1 MGEVVVNVNKLVSLE
16 EAQGLALAAAV
27 PLATE
32 KVQLENGS
40 GRVLAEEVRALRDEP
55 PSTQAAMDG
64 YAVHS
69 EDVNAASSEKE
80 VFLAVVG
87 TVGPGQQIDQQLK
100 RKEAIRVMTGAIL
113 PAGADAVVPQEMTE
127 IVAEGVV
134 VKAPVVSGD
143 YLIPAG
149 AELQMDQHLLSDS
162 TVLGVRELTILATQG
177 YSTVKVRRQPVV
189 AVLATGSE
197 LVEVG
202 KSLDQKGV
210 FASNLHTV
218 SHLVNHYGGRA
229 RALGIAG
236 DKVERLARFIEKG
249 SRADVII
256 TTGGTGKGEKDLV
269 SAAISTLGGNVLFH
283 GVAMSPGK
291 QALFAKLGGTLLFGL
306 PGRPAATYIAFEQLV
321 RPVLLQMLGL
331 SQVFP
336 PETTAVLSGSVK
348 VRGKLRS
355 FLFGRLIFGPAG
367 LEVESLRSERKG
379 ILTEMLAANCL
390 LQVPPGRDRLDEGEP
405 VKVQLLD
412 LGLDGLSYFEVPPY

>member
-1 MGEVVVNVNKLVSLE
+1 
-16 EAQGLALAAAV
+16 
-27 PLATE
+27 
-32 KVQLENGS
+32 
-40 GRVLAEEVRALRDEP
+40 
-55 PSTQAAMDG
+55 
-64 YAVHS
+64 
-69 EDVNAASSEKE
+69 
-80 VFLAVVG
+80 
-87 TVGPGQQIDQQLK
+87 
-100 RKEAIRVMTGAIL
+100 
-113 PAGADAVVPQEMTE
+113 MTE
-127 IVAEGVV
+127 IDGEGVV
-134 VKAPVVSGD
+134 IKTAVAQGD

-149 AELQMDQHLLSDS
+149 AELQMDQHLISGS
-162 TVLGVRELTILATQG
+162 TVLGAKELTILATQG
-177 YSTVKVRRQPVV
+177 YGTVKVRRQPVV

-229 RALGIAG
+229 KALGIAG
-236 DKVERLARFIEKG
+236 DNVERLARFIEKG

-269 SAAISTLGGNVLFH
+269 SVAVGTLGGDVLFH
-283 GVAMSPGK
+283 GVAMSPGR

-321 RPVLLQMLGL
+321 RPVLLRMLGL

-336 PETTAVLSGSVK
+336 PETTAVLRGSMK
-348 VRGKLRS
+348 VRGKTLS

-367 LEVESLRSERKG
+367 LEVESLRSEKKG

-390 LQVPPGRDRLDEGEP
+390 LQVPPGRDRLDAGEH
-405 VKVQLLD
+405 VKVQLLN
-412 LGLDGLSYFEVPPY
+412 LGLGGLSYFPES

>member
-1 MGEVVVNVNKLVSLE
+1 VVVNVNKPISLE

-32 KVQLENGS
+32 KVKLENAS

-55 PSTQAAMDG
+55 PLTQAAMDG

-69 EDVNAASSEKE
+69 RDVDAASSEKP

-87 TVGPGQQIDQQLK
+87 AVGPGQQIDQQVK

-113 PAGADAVVPQEMTE
+113 PAGADVVVPREMAE
-127 IVAEGVV
+127 IVTEGVV
-134 VKAPVVSGD
+134 VKSPVASGD
-143 YLIPAG
+143 YLIAAG
-149 AELQMDQHLLSDS
+149 AELQMDQHLISGS
-162 TVLGVRELTILATQG
+162 TVLGAKELTILATQG
-177 YSTVKVRRQPVV
+177 YSTVRVRRQPVV

-210 FASNLHTV
+210 YASNLHTV

-229 RALGIAG
+229 KVLGITA

-249 SRADVII
+249 SKADVIV
-256 TTGGTGKGEKDLV
+256 TTGGTGEGEKDLV
-269 SAAISTLGGNVLFH
+269 SGAIGALGGEVLFH

-291 QALFAKLGGTLLFGL
+291 QALFSKLGGPLLFAL

-321 RPVLLQMLGL
+321 RPVLLRMLSL
-331 SQVFP
+331 TQVLP
-336 PETTAVLSGSVK
+336 PETTAVLRDSVQ
-348 VRGKLRS
+348 VRGRTLS
-355 FLFGRLIFGPAG
+355 FLFGRLMFGPAG

-390 LQVPPGRDRLDEGEP
+390 LRVSPGRDQLDKGEP
-405 VKVQLLD
+405 VTVQLLN
-412 LGLDGLSYFEVPPY
+412 LGLHGLCYFPES

>member
-1 MGEVVVNVNKLVSLE
+1 MSAITAQQALKIITDI
-16 EAQGLALAAAV
+16 EACPDPPVTRGLIEAA
-27 PLATE
+27 
-32 KVQLENGS
+32 GH
-40 GRVLAEEVRALRDEP
+40 VLAREVTAPRDIP
-55 PSTQAAMDG
+55 PFNRSAMDG

-69 EDVNAASSEKE
+69 EDVDSTSSKKS

-87 TVGPGQQIDQQLK
+87 TVGPGQQIDQQLE

-134 VKAPVVSGD
+134 VKAPVASGD

-149 AELQMDQHLLSDS
+149 AELQMDQHLISGS
-162 TVLGVRELTILATQG
+162 TVLGAKELTILATQG
-177 YSTVKVRRQPVV
+177 YSTVNVRRQPVV

-236 DKVERLARFIEKG
+236 DNVERLARFIEKG
-249 SRADVII
+249 SRADVIV

-269 SAAISTLGGNVLFH
+269 SDAVGTLGGDVLFH

-321 RPVLLQMLGL
+321 RPVLLRMLGL

-336 PETTAVLSGSVK
+336 PETTAVLSGSMK
-348 VRGKLRS
+348 VRGKTLS

-367 LEVESLRSERKG
+367 LEVESLRSEKKG

-390 LQVPPGRDRLDEGEP
+390 LQVPPGRDRLDKGEH
-405 VKVQLLD
+405 VKVQLLN
-412 LGLDGLSYFEVPPY
+412 LGLGGLSYFEVPPC

>member
-1 MGEVVVNVNKLVSLE
+1 MVVNVNKLISLE

-32 KVQLENGS
+32 KVKLENAS

-55 PSTQAAMDG
+55 PITQAAMDG

-69 EDVNAASSEKE
+69 RDVDAASSEKP

-87 TVGPGQQIDQQLK
+87 AVGPGQQIDQQVK

-113 PAGADAVVPQEMTE
+113 PAGADVVVPREMTE
-127 IVAEGVV
+127 IVTEGVV
-134 VKAPVVSGD
+134 VKSPMASGD
-143 YLIPAG
+143 YLIAAG
-149 AELQMDQHLLSDS
+149 ADLQMDQHLISGS
-162 TVLGVRELTILATQG
+162 TVLGAKELTILATQG
-177 YSTVKVRRQPVV
+177 YSTVRVKRQPVV

-210 FASNLHTV
+210 YASNLHTV

-229 RALGIAG
+229 KVLGIAA

-249 SRADVII
+249 SKADVIV

-269 SAAISTLGGNVLFH
+269 SGAIGALGGDVLFH

-291 QALFAKLGGTLLFGL
+291 QALFSKLGGPLLFAL

-321 RPVLLQMLGL
+321 RPVLLRMLSL
-331 SQVFP
+331 TQVLP
-336 PETTAVLSGSVK
+336 PETTAVLRDSVQ
-348 VRGKLRS
+348 VRGRTLS
-355 FLFGRLIFGPAG
+355 FLFGRLMFGPAG

-390 LQVPPGRDRLDEGEP
+390 LRVPPGRDQLDKGEP
-405 VKVQLLD
+405 VTVQLLN
-412 LGLDGLSYFEVPPY
+412 LGLHGLCYFPES

>member
-1 MGEVVVNVNKLVSLE
+1 MAKEVEKMLSLE
-16 EAQGLALAAAV
+16 EAQRVALEAAV

-55 PSTQAAMDG
+55 PLTQAAMDG

-69 EDVNAASSEKE
+69 EDVNTASSENS

-134 VKAPVVSGD
+134 VKAPVALGN
-143 YLIPAG
+143 YLISAG
-149 AELQMDQHLLSDS
+149 AELQMDQHLLSGS
-162 TVLGVRELTILATQG
+162 TVLGAKELTILATQG
-177 YSTVKVRRQPVV
+177 YSMVKVRRQPIV

-229 RALGIAG
+229 RALGVAG

-269 SAAISTLGGNVLFH
+269 SSAISTLGGDVLFH

-405 VKVQLLD
+405 VKVQFLD
-412 LGLDGLSYFEVPPY
+412 LGLDGLSYFEVPSC

>member
-1 MGEVVVNVNKLVSLE
+1 MNKLVSLE
-16 EAQGLALAAAV
+16 EAQHLALAAAV

-69 EDVNAASSEKE
+69 EDVDSASSENS

-87 TVGPGQQIDQQLK
+87 TVGPGQQIDQQLE

-134 VKAPVVSGD
+134 VKAPVASGD
-143 YLIPAG
+143 YLISAG
-149 AELQMDQHLLSDS
+149 AELQMDQHLFSGS
-162 TVLGVRELTILATQG
+162 TVLGAKELTILATQG

-229 RALGIAG
+229 RALGVAG
-236 DKVERLARFIEKG
+236 DEVEGLARFIEKG
-249 SRADVII
+249 SRADVIV

-269 SAAISTLGGNVLFH
+269 SSAISTLGGDVLFH

-291 QALFAKLGGTLLFGL
+291 QALFAKLDGTLLFGL

-321 RPVLLQMLGL
+321 RPVLLRMLGL

-336 PETTAVLSGSVK
+336 PETTAVLSGSMK
-348 VRGKLRS
+348 VRGKTLS

-390 LQVPPGRDRLDEGEP
+390 LQVPPGRDRLDKGEH
-405 VKVQLLD
+405 VKVQLLN
-412 LGLDGLSYFEVPPY
+412 LGLGGLSYFEVPPC

>member
-1 MGEVVVNVNKLVSLE
+1 MVVNVNKLVSLE

-32 KVQLENGS
+32 KVQLENAS

-134 VKAPVVSGD
+134 VKAPVASGD

-149 AELQMDQHLLSDS
+149 AELQMDQHLLSGS

-229 RALGIAG
+229 SALGIAG

-249 SRADVII
+249 SRADVIV

-269 SAAISTLGGNVLFH
+269 SAAISTLGGDVLFH

-336 PETTAVLSGSVK
+336 PETTAVLSGAVK

>member
-1 MGEVVVNVNKLVSLE
+1 MVINVNKLVSLE

-32 KVQLENGS
+32 KVQLENAS

-113 PAGADAVVPQEMTE
+113 PAGADAAVPQEMTE

-134 VKAPVVSGD
+134 VKAPVASGD

-149 AELQMDQHLLSDS
+149 AELQMDQHLLSGS
-162 TVLGVRELTILATQG
+162 TVLGAKEMTILATQG
-177 YSTVKVRRQPVV
+177 YSTVKVRRQPIV

-390 LQVPPGRDRLDEGEP
+390 LQVPPGRDRLDNGEP

>member
-1 MGEVVVNVNKLVSLE
+1 MVVNVNNLVSLE

-32 KVQLENGS
+32 KVQLEDGS

-55 PSTQAAMDG
+55 PSTQALMDG

-69 EDVNAASSEKE
+69 EDVDAASSEKP
-80 VFLAVVG
+80 VFLTVVG

-100 RKEAIRVMTGAIL
+100 RKEAIRVMTGAPL
-113 PAGADAVVPQEMTE
+113 PAGADAVVPHEMTE
-127 IVAEGVV
+127 IVAEEVK
-134 VKAPVVSGD
+134 VKAVVASGD

-149 AELQMDQHLLSDS
+149 TELQMDQHLLTGS
-162 TVLGVRELTILATQG
+162 TVLGAKELTILATQG
-177 YSTVKVRRQPVV
+177 YSAIQVRRQPVV

-202 KSLDQKGV
+202 ESLGQNGV

-218 SHLVNHYGGRA
+218 SHLVHQYGGRA
-229 RALGIAG
+229 RALGVAG
-236 DKVERLARFIEKG
+236 DTVERLARFMEKG
-249 SRADVII
+249 SRADVIV

-269 SAAISTLGGNVLFH
+269 SSAIQTLGGDVLFH

-291 QALFAKLGGTLLFGL
+291 QALFAKLDGTLLFGL
-306 PGRPAATYIAFEQLV
+306 PGRPAATYIAFQQLV
-321 RPVLLQMLGL
+321 RPVLLQMLSV

-348 VRGKLRS
+348 VKGKLLS

-367 LEVESLRSERKG
+367 LGVESLRVERKG
-379 ILTEMLAANCL
+379 VLTEMLAANCL
-390 LQVPPGRDRLDEGEP
+390 LQVPAGRDRLEKGEP
-405 VKVQLLD
+405 VNVQLLD
-412 LGLDGLSYFEVPPY
+412 LGLEGLSYFEVPSC

>member
-1 MGEVVVNVNKLVSLE
+1 MVVNVNKLVSLE
-16 EAQGLALAAAV
+16 EAQGLALAAAA

-32 KVQLENGS
+32 QVQLENAS
-40 GRVLAEEVRALRDEP
+40 GRVLAEEVRAIRDEP
-55 PSTQAAMDG
+55 PLTQAAMDG

-69 EDVNAASSEKE
+69 EDVNAASSEKD
-80 VFLAVVG
+80 VFIAVVG

-134 VKAPVVSGD
+134 VKAPVASGD

-149 AELQMDQHLLSDS
+149 AELQMDQHLLSGS
-162 TVLGVRELTILATQG
+162 TVLGAKEMTILATQG
-177 YSTVKVRRQPVV
+177 YSTVKVRRQPIV

-229 RALGIAG
+229 RALGVAG

-249 SRADVII
+249 RRADVIV

-269 SAAISTLGGNVLFH
+269 SSAISTLGGDVLFH

-336 PETTAVLSGSVK
+336 PETTATLSGSVK
-348 VRGKLRS
+348 VRGKLLS

-390 LQVPPGRDRLDEGEP
+390 LQVPPGRDRLDNGEP

>member
-1 MGEVVVNVNKLVSLE
+1 MVVKVNKLISLE
-16 EAQGLALAAAV
+16 EAQGIALAAAV

-32 KVQLENGS
+32 KVQLEDAS

-64 YAVHS
+64 YAIHS
-69 EDVNAASSEKE
+69 EDVDSASSEKP
-80 VFLAVVG
+80 VFLPVVG
-87 TVGPGQQIDQQLK
+87 TVGPGQQMDQQLR
-100 RKEAIRVMTGAIL
+100 RKEAMRVMTGALL
-113 PAGADAVVPQEMTE
+113 PTGADAVVPHEMTE
-127 IVAEGVV
+127 IDGEEIVIKTSVA
-134 VKAPVVSGD
+134 PGD

-149 AELQMDQHLLSDS
+149 AELKIDQHLLSGS
-162 TVLGVRELTILATQG
+162 TVLGARELTILATQG
-177 YSTVKVRRQPVV
+177 YSTVKVHKQPVV

-202 KSLDQKGV
+202 TSLDQNGV

-229 RALGIAG
+229 GVLGVAG
-236 DKVERLARFIEKG
+236 DRVERLARFIEKG
-249 SRADVII
+249 SRADVIV

-269 SAAISTLGGNVLFH
+269 SDAISTLGGDVLFH

-291 QALFAKLGGTLLFGL
+291 QALFAKLGETLLFGL

-331 SQVFP
+331 SKVFP
-336 PETTAVLSGSVK
+336 PETSAVLSGSVQ
-348 VRGKLRS
+348 VRGKLLS
-355 FLFGRLIFGPAG
+355 FLFGRLNFGSAG
-367 LEVESLRSERKG
+367 LEVESLRSEKKG

-390 LQVPPGRDRLDEGEP
+390 LKVPPGKDRLDTGEP
-405 VKVQLLD
+405 VTVQLLD
-412 LGLDGLSYFEVPPY
+412 LDLKGLSYFKIPSC

>member
-1 MGEVVVNVNKLVSLE
+1 MAVNVNKLISLE

-27 PLATE
+27 PLAAE
-32 KVQLENGS
+32 QVQLENAS

-55 PSTQAAMDG
+55 PLTQAAMDG

-69 EDVNAASSEKE
+69 EDVDAASSENS

-134 VKAPVVSGD
+134 VKAPVALGD
-143 YLIPAG
+143 YLISAG
-149 AELQMDQHLLSDS
+149 AELQMDQHLLSGS
-162 TVLGVRELTILATQG
+162 TVLGAKELTILATQG

-202 KSLDQKGV
+202 QSLDQKGV

-249 SRADVII
+249 SRADVIV

-269 SAAISTLGGNVLFH
+269 SSAISTLGGDVLFH

-331 SQVFP
+331 SQVYP

-348 VRGKLRS
+348 VRGKLLS

-390 LQVPPGRDRLDEGEP
+390 LQVPPGRDRLDKGEP

>member
-1 MGEVVVNVNKLVSLE
+1 MVVNVNKLVSLE

-32 KVQLENGS
+32 KVQLENAS

-113 PAGADAVVPQEMTE
+113 PAGADAAVPQEMTE

-269 SAAISTLGGNVLFH
+269 SAAIRTLGGNVLFH

-336 PETTAVLSGSVK
+336 PETTAVLGGSVK

-355 FLFGRLIFGPAG
+355 FLFGRLIFGSAG

>member
-1 MGEVVVNVNKLVSLE
+1 MAVNVNKLVSLE

-32 KVQLENGS
+32 KMQLENGS
-40 GRVLAEEVRALRDEP
+40 GRVLAEEIRALRDEP

-69 EDVNAASSEKE
+69 EDVNAASSENS

-134 VKAPVVSGD
+134 VKAVVASGD

-149 AELQMDQHLLSDS
+149 AELQMDQHLLSCS
-162 TVLGVRELTILATQG
+162 TVLGAKELTVLATQG

-229 RALGIAG
+229 RALGVAG

-249 SRADVII
+249 SRADVIV

-269 SAAISTLGGNVLFH
+269 SSAISTLGGDVLFH

-291 QALFAKLGGTLLFGL
+291 QALFAKLDETLLFGL

-348 VRGKLRS
+348 VKGKLLS

-390 LQVPPGRDRLDEGEP
+390 LQVPPGRDRLDKGEP

-412 LGLDGLSYFEVPPY
+412 LGLGGLSYFEVPSC

>member
-1 MGEVVVNVNKLVSLE
+1 MVVNVNKLVSLE

>member
-1 MGEVVVNVNKLVSLE
+1 MVVNVNKLVSLE

-32 KVQLENGS
+32 KVQLENAS

-113 PAGADAVVPQEMTE
+113 PAGADAAVPQEMTE

>member
-1 MGEVVVNVNKLVSLE
+1 MVVNVNNLVSLE

-32 KVQLENGS
+32 KVQLEDAS

-55 PSTQAAMDG
+55 PSTQALMDG

-69 EDVNAASSEKE
+69 EDVDAASSEKP
-80 VFLAVVG
+80 VFLTVVG

-100 RKEAIRVMTGAIL
+100 RKEAIRVMTGAPL
-113 PAGADAVVPQEMTE
+113 PAGADAVVPHEMTE
-127 IVAEGVV
+127 IVAEGVK
-134 VKAPVVSGD
+134 VKAVVASGD

-149 AELQMDQHLLSDS
+149 TELQMDQHLLTGS
-162 TVLGVRELTILATQG
+162 TVLGAKELTILATQG
-177 YSTVKVRRQPVV
+177 YSAIQVRRQPVV

-202 KSLDQKGV
+202 ESLGQNGV

-218 SHLVNHYGGRA
+218 SHLVHQYGGRA
-229 RALGIAG
+229 RALGVAG
-236 DKVERLARFIEKG
+236 DTVERLARFMEKG
-249 SRADVII
+249 SRADVIV

-269 SAAISTLGGNVLFH
+269 SGAVQTLGGEVLFH

-291 QALFAKLGGTLLFGL
+291 QALFAKLDGTLLFGL
-306 PGRPAATYIAFEQLV
+306 PGRPAATYIAFQQLV
-321 RPVLLQMLGL
+321 RPVLLQMLSV

-348 VRGKLRS
+348 VKGKLLS

-367 LEVESLRSERKG
+367 LGVESLRVERKG
-379 ILTEMLAANCL
+379 VLTEMLAANCL
-390 LQVPPGRDRLDEGEP
+390 LQVPAGRDRLEKGEP
-405 VKVQLLD
+405 VNVQLLD
-412 LGLDGLSYFEVPPY
+412 LGLEGLSYFEVPSC

>member
-1 MGEVVVNVNKLVSLE
+1 MAVNVNKLISLE
-16 EAQGLALAAAV
+16 EAQGLALAAAA

-55 PSTQAAMDG
+55 PATQAAMDG
-64 YAVHS
+64 YAVRS
-69 EDVNAASSEKE
+69 GDVDAASSEKP
-80 VFLAVVG
+80 VILAVVG
-87 TVGPGQQIDQQLK
+87 TVGPGQHIDQQAG

-113 PAGADAVVPQEMTE
+113 PAGADAVVPHEMAE
-127 IVAEGVV
+127 IAAEGIVI
-134 VKAPVVSGD
+134 KAPVAPGD
-143 YLIPAG
+143 YLIPVG
-149 AELQMDQHLLSDS
+149 AELQIDQHLLSGS
-162 TVLGVRELTILATQG
+162 TVLGVKELTILATQG

-202 KSLDQKGV
+202 KSLDQNRV

-218 SHLVNHYGGRA
+218 SNLVNYYGGRA
-229 RALGIAG
+229 RVLGITG
-236 DKVERLARFIEKG
+236 DQVERLAPFMEKG
-249 SRADVII
+249 SRADVIV

-269 SAAISTLGGNVLFH
+269 SGAIQTLEGDLLFH

-291 QALFAKLGGTLLFGL
+291 QSLCAKRGGTLLFGL

-348 VRGKLRS
+348 VRGKFLS
-355 FLFGRLIFGPAG
+355 FLFGRLNFGPAG
-367 LEVESLRSERKG
+367 LEVESLRSESKG
-379 ILTEMLAANCL
+379 ILVEMLTANCL
-390 LQVPPGRDRLDEGEP
+390 LQVPPGRDRLEKGER
-405 VKVQLLD
+405 VTVQLLD
-412 LGLDGLSYFEVPPY
+412 IGLEGLSYFQIPSS

>member
-1 MGEVVVNVNKLVSLE
+1 MVVNVNNLVSLE

-32 KVQLENGS
+32 KVQLEDAS

-55 PSTQAAMDG
+55 PSTQALMDG

-69 EDVNAASSEKE
+69 EDVDAASSEKP
-80 VFLAVVG
+80 VFLTVVG

-100 RKEAIRVMTGAIL
+100 RKEAIRVMTGAPL
-113 PAGADAVVPQEMTE
+113 PAGADAVVPHEMTE
-127 IVAEGVV
+127 IVAEGVK
-134 VKAPVVSGD
+134 VKAVVASGD

-149 AELQMDQHLLSDS
+149 TELQMDQHLLTGS
-162 TVLGVRELTILATQG
+162 TVLGAKELTILATQG
-177 YSTVKVRRQPVV
+177 YSAIQVRRQPVV

-202 KSLDQKGV
+202 ESLGQNGV

-218 SHLVNHYGGRA
+218 SHLVHQYGGRA
-229 RALGIAG
+229 RALGVAG
-236 DKVERLARFIEKG
+236 DTVERLARFMEKG
-249 SRADVII
+249 SRADVIV

-269 SAAISTLGGNVLFH
+269 SGAVQTLGGEVLFH

-291 QALFAKLGGTLLFGL
+291 QALFAKLDGTLLFGL
-306 PGRPAATYIAFEQLV
+306 PGRPAATYIAFHQLV
-321 RPVLLQMLGL
+321 RPVLLQMLSV

-348 VRGKLRS
+348 VKGKLLS

-367 LEVESLRSERKG
+367 LGVESLRVERKG
-379 ILTEMLAANCL
+379 VLTEMLAANCL
-390 LQVPPGRDRLDEGEP
+390 LQVPAGRNRLEKGEP
-405 VKVQLLD
+405 VNVQLLD
-412 LGLDGLSYFEVPPY
+412 LGLEGLSYFEVPSW

>member
-1 MGEVVVNVNKLVSLE
+1 MVVNVNNLVSLE

-32 KVQLENGS
+32 KVQLEDAS

-55 PSTQAAMDG
+55 PSTQALMDG

-69 EDVNAASSEKE
+69 EDVDAASSEKP
-80 VFLAVVG
+80 VFLTVVG

-100 RKEAIRVMTGAIL
+100 RKEAIRVMTGAPL
-113 PAGADAVVPQEMTE
+113 PAGADAVVPHEMTE
-127 IVAEGVV
+127 IVAEGVK
-134 VKAPVVSGD
+134 VKAVVASGD

-149 AELQMDQHLLSDS
+149 TELQMDQHLLTGS
-162 TVLGVRELTILATQG
+162 TVLGAKELTILATQG
-177 YSTVKVRRQPVV
+177 YSAIQVRRQPVV

-202 KSLDQKGV
+202 ESLGQNGV

-218 SHLVNHYGGRA
+218 SHLVHQYGGRA
-229 RALGIAG
+229 RALGVAG
-236 DKVERLARFIEKG
+236 DTVERLARFMEKG
-249 SRADVII
+249 SRADVIV

-269 SAAISTLGGNVLFH
+269 SGAVQTLGGEVLFH

-291 QALFAKLGGTLLFGL
+291 QALFAKLDGTLLFGL
-306 PGRPAATYIAFEQLV
+306 PGRPAATYIAFQQLV
-321 RPVLLQMLGL
+321 RPVLLQMLSV

-348 VRGKLRS
+348 VKGKLLS
-355 FLFGRLIFGPAG
+355 FLFGRLIFGPSG
-367 LEVESLRSERKG
+367 LGVESLRVERKG
-379 ILTEMLAANCL
+379 VLTEMLAANCL
-390 LQVPPGRDRLDEGEP
+390 LQVPAGRNRLEKGEP
-405 VKVQLLD
+405 VNVQLLD
-412 LGLDGLSYFEVPPY
+412 LGLEGLSYFEVPSC

>member
-1 MGEVVVNVNKLVSLE
+1 MATEVEKMLSLE
-16 EAQGLALAAAV
+16 DAQGLALAAAV

-32 KVQLENGS
+32 QVQLENAS
-40 GRVLAEEVRALRDEP
+40 GRVLAEEVRAIRDEP
-55 PSTQAAMDG
+55 PLTQAAMDG

-69 EDVNAASSEKE
+69 EDVNAASSEKD
-80 VFLAVVG
+80 VFIAVVG

-134 VKAPVVSGD
+134 VKAPVASGD

-149 AELQMDQHLLSDS
+149 AELQMDQHLLSGS
-162 TVLGVRELTILATQG
+162 TVLGAKELTILATQG
-177 YSTVKVRRQPVV
+177 YSTVKVRRQPIV

-229 RALGIAG
+229 RALGVAG

-249 SRADVII
+249 RRADVIV

-269 SAAISTLGGNVLFH
+269 SSAISTLGGDVLFH

-321 RPVLLQMLGL
+321 RPVLLQMLGI

-336 PETTAVLSGSVK
+336 PETTATLSGSVK
-348 VRGKLRS
+348 VRGKLLS

-390 LQVPPGRDRLDEGEP
+390 LQVPPGRDRLDNGEP

>member
-1 MGEVVVNVNKLVSLE
+1 MNKLISLE

-32 KVQLENGS
+32 KVQLENAS

-69 EDVNAASSEKE
+69 EDVNAASSEKD

-127 IVAEGVV
+127 IVAERVV
-134 VKAPVVSGD
+134 VKAPVASGD

-149 AELQMDQHLLSDS
+149 AELQMDQHLLSGS
-162 TVLGVRELTILATQG
+162 TVLGARELTILATQG
-177 YSTVKVRRQPVV
+177 YSTVKVRRQPMV

-229 RALGIAG
+229 RALGVAG

-249 SRADVII
+249 SRADVIV

-269 SAAISTLGGNVLFH
+269 SSAISTLGGDVLFH

-336 PETTAVLSGSVK
+336 PETIAVLSGSVK
-348 VRGKLRS
+348 VRGKLLS

-390 LQVPPGRDRLDEGEP
+390 LQVPPGRDRLDKGEP

>member
-1 MGEVVVNVNKLVSLE
+1 MVVNVNKLVSLE

-32 KVQLENGS
+32 KVQLENAS

-355 FLFGRLIFGPAG
+355 FLFGRLIFGPAC

>member
-1 MGEVVVNVNKLVSLE
+1 MAVKVNKLVSLE

-69 EDVNAASSEKE
+69 EDVNTASSENS

-87 TVGPGQQIDQQLK
+87 TVGPGQQIDQQLE
-100 RKEAIRVMTGAIL
+100 RKEAIRIMTGAIL

-127 IVAEGVV
+127 IVAEGEV
-134 VKAPVVSGD
+134 VKAPVGSGD

-149 AELQMDQHLLSDS
+149 AELQMDQHLLSGS
-162 TVLGVRELTILATQG
+162 TVLGAKELTILATQG

-229 RALGIAG
+229 RALGVAG

-249 SRADVII
+249 SRADVIV

-269 SAAISTLGGNVLFH
+269 SSAISTLGGDVLFH

-348 VRGKLRS
+348 VKGKLLS

-390 LQVPPGRDRLDEGEP
+390 LQVPPGRDRLDKGEP

-412 LGLDGLSYFEVPPY
+412 LGLDGLSYFEVPSC

>member
-1 MGEVVVNVNKLVSLE
+1 MAGNVNKLVSLE

-32 KVQLENGS
+32 KVQLENAS

-69 EDVNAASSEKE
+69 EDVNAASSEKDI
-80 VFLAVVG
+80 FLAVVG

-127 IVAEGVV
+127 IVAERVV
-134 VKAPVVSGD
+134 VKAPVASGD

-149 AELQMDQHLLSDS
+149 AELQMDQHLLSGS
-162 TVLGVRELTILATQG
+162 TVLGARELTILATQG
-177 YSTVKVRRQPVV
+177 YSTVKVRRQPMV

-229 RALGIAG
+229 RALGVAG

-249 SRADVII
+249 SRADVIV

-269 SAAISTLGGNVLFH
+269 SSAISTLGGDVLFH

-291 QALFAKLGGTLLFGL
+291 QALFAKLGRTLLFGL

-348 VRGKLRS
+348 VRGKLLS

-390 LQVPPGRDRLDEGEP
+390 LQVPPGRDRLDKGEP

>member
-1 MGEVVVNVNKLVSLE
+1 VNKLVSLE

-32 KVQLENGS
+32 KMQLENGS
-40 GRVLAEEVRALRDEP
+40 GRVLAEEIRALRDEP

-69 EDVNAASSEKE
+69 EDVNTASSENS

-134 VKAPVVSGD
+134 VKAPVASGN

-149 AELQMDQHLLSDS
+149 AELQMDQHLFSGS
-162 TVLGVRELTILATQG
+162 TVLGAKELTILATQG

-189 AVLATGSE
+189 AVLVTGSE

-229 RALGIAG
+229 RALGVAG

-249 SRADVII
+249 SRADVIV

-269 SAAISTLGGNVLFH
+269 SSAISTLGGDVLFH

-348 VRGKLRS
+348 VRGKLLS

-390 LQVPPGRDRLDEGEP
+390 LRLPPGRDRLDKGEP

-412 LGLDGLSYFEVPPY
+412 LGLDGLSYFEVPSC

>member
-1 MGEVVVNVNKLVSLE
+1 MAVNVNKLVSLE

-32 KVQLENGS
+32 KMQLENGS
-40 GRVLAEEVRALRDEP
+40 GRVLAEEIRALRDEP

-69 EDVNAASSEKE
+69 EDVNAASSENS

-134 VKAPVVSGD
+134 VKAPVASGD

-149 AELQMDQHLLSDS
+149 AELQMDQHLFSGS
-162 TVLGVRELTILATQG
+162 TVLGAKELTILATQG

-229 RALGIAG
+229 RALGVAG

-249 SRADVII
+249 SRADVIV

-269 SAAISTLGGNVLFH
+269 SSAISTLGGDVLFH

-291 QALFAKLGGTLLFGL
+291 QALFAKLDGTLLFGL

-348 VRGKLRS
+348 VKGKLLS

-390 LQVPPGRDRLDEGEP
+390 LQVPPGRDRLDKGEP

-412 LGLDGLSYFEVPPY
+412 LGLDGLSYFEVPSC

>member
-1 MGEVVVNVNKLVSLE
+1 MATEVEKMLSLE
-16 EAQGLALAAAV
+16 DAQGLALAAAV

-32 KVQLENGS
+32 QVQLENAS
-40 GRVLAEEVRALRDEP
+40 GRVLAEEVRAIRDEP
-55 PSTQAAMDG
+55 PLTQAAMDG

-69 EDVNAASSEKE
+69 EDVNAASSEKD
-80 VFLAVVG
+80 VFIAVVG

-134 VKAPVVSGD
+134 VKAPVASGD

-149 AELQMDQHLLSDS
+149 AELQMDQHLLSGS
-162 TVLGVRELTILATQG
+162 TVLGAKEMTILATQG
-177 YSTVKVRRQPVV
+177 YSTVKVRRQPIV

-229 RALGIAG
+229 RALGVAG

-249 SRADVII
+249 RRADVIV

-269 SAAISTLGGNVLFH
+269 SSAISTLGGDVLFH

-321 RPVLLQMLGL
+321 RPVLLQMLGI

-336 PETTAVLSGSVK
+336 PETTATLSGSVK
-348 VRGKLRS
+348 VRGKLLS

-390 LQVPPGRDRLDEGEP
+390 LQVPPGRDRLDNGEP

>member
-1 MGEVVVNVNKLVSLE
+1 MATEVEKMLSLE
-16 EAQGLALAAAV
+16 DAQGLALAAAV

-32 KVQLENGS
+32 KVQLENAS
-40 GRVLAEEVRALRDEP
+40 GRVLAEEVRAIRDEP
-55 PSTQAAMDG
+55 PLTQAAMDG

-69 EDVNAASSEKE
+69 EDVNAASSEKD
-80 VFLAVVG
+80 VFIAVVG

-134 VKAPVVSGD
+134 VKAPVASGD

-149 AELQMDQHLLSDS
+149 AELQMDQHLLSGS
-162 TVLGVRELTILATQG
+162 TVLGAKEMTILATQG
-177 YSTVKVRRQPVV
+177 YSTVKVRRQPIV

-229 RALGIAG
+229 RALGVAG

-249 SRADVII
+249 RRADVIV

-269 SAAISTLGGNVLFH
+269 SSAISTLGGDVLFH

-321 RPVLLQMLGL
+321 RPVLLQMLGI

-336 PETTAVLSGSVK
+336 PETTATLSGSVK
-348 VRGKLRS
+348 VRGKLLS

-390 LQVPPGRDRLDEGEP
+390 LQVPPGRDRLDNGEP

>member
-1 MGEVVVNVNKLVSLE
+1 MAKEVEKMLSLE
-16 EAQGLALAAAV
+16 EAQRVALAAAV

-32 KVQLENGS
+32 KVQLEDAS
-40 GRVLAEEVRALRDEP
+40 GRVLAEEVRAFRDEP
-55 PSTQAAMDG
+55 AATQTAMDG

-69 EDVNAASSEKE
+69 EDVEAASSEKP
-80 VFLAVVG
+80 VLLAVVG
-87 TVGPGQQIDQQLK
+87 TVGPGQHLDRQAR
-100 RKEAIRVMTGAIL
+100 RKEAIRVMTGATL
-113 PAGADAVVPQEMTE
+113 PAGADAVIPHEMAE

-134 VKAPVVSGD
+134 IKAPVAPGD

-162 TVLGVRELTILATQG
+162 TVLGVKELTILATQG

-202 KSLDQKGV
+202 KSLDQNRI

-218 SHLVNHYGGRA
+218 SNLVNHYGGRV
-229 RALGIAG
+229 RVLGIAG
-236 DKVERLARFIEKG
+236 DQVERLTPFMEKG
-249 SRADVII
+249 NRADVIV

-269 SAAISTLGGNVLFH
+269 SNAIQTLGGDVLFH

-336 PETTAVLSGSVK
+336 PETTAVLSSSVK
-348 VRGKLRS
+348 VRGKLLS
-355 FLFGRLIFGPAG
+355 FLLGRLIFRPAG
-367 LEVESLRSERKG
+367 LEVESLRSESKG

-390 LQVPPGRDRLDEGEP
+390 LQVPPGRNRLNKGER
-405 VKVQLLD
+405 VTVQLLD
-412 LGLDGLSYFEVPPY
+412 LGLEGLSYFQVPSF

>member
-1 MGEVVVNVNKLVSLE
+1 MAVNVNKLVSLE
-16 EAQGLALAAAV
+16 EAQHLALAAAV

-32 KVQLENGS
+32 KVQLENAS
-40 GRVLAEEVRALRDEP
+40 GRVLVEEVRALRDEP
-55 PSTQAAMDG
+55 PVTQAAMDG

-69 EDVNAASSEKE
+69 EGAGSNSAEKS

-87 TVGPGQQIDQQLK
+87 TVGPGQQIDQQLE

-134 VKAPVVSGD
+134 VKAPVAPGD
-143 YLIPAG
+143 YLISAG
-149 AELQMDQHLLSDS
+149 AELRMDQHLISGS
-162 TVLGVRELTILATQG
+162 TVLGAKELTILATQG
-177 YSTVKVRRQPVV
+177 YGTVNVRRQPVV

-202 KSLDQKGV
+202 ESLDQKGV

-218 SHLVNHYGGRA
+218 SHLVNHCGGRA
-229 RALGIAG
+229 RALGIAE
-236 DKVERLARFIEKG
+236 DNVERLARFIEKG
-249 SRADVII
+249 SRAEVIV

-269 SAAISTLGGNVLFH
+269 SGAVNALGGDVLFH

-321 RPVLLQMLGL
+321 RPVLLRMLGL

-336 PETTAVLSGSVK
+336 PETTAVLSGSMK
-348 VRGKLRS
+348 VRGKTLS

-367 LEVESLRSERKG
+367 LEVESLRSEKKG

-390 LQVPPGRDRLDEGEP
+390 LRVPPGRDRLDKGEQ
-405 VKVQLLD
+405 VTVQLLD
-412 LGLDGLSYFEVPPY
+412 LGLEGLSYFPE

>member
-1 MGEVVVNVNKLVSLE
+1 MVVNVNKLVSLE

-32 KVQLENGS
+32 KVQLENAS

-69 EDVNAASSEKE
+69 EDVDAASSEKK

-134 VKAPVVSGD
+134 VKAPVVPGD